1 MSWWSILWRRPS
13 LDAYADTLQQVATAR
28 GPAWRITRA
37 DDAVTITGA
46 LPTSQGALYG
56 VITRRSATY
65 TLSGGL
71 HGFILARAREGDPYE
86 DSFIT
91 LDSGFDE
98 RVLVRG
104 DEVALCAA
112 LSAQGRSLLSRA
124 IINHGITLQDGQL
137 LYTQRMTSDSD
148 PAESL
153 ALLEALHAA
162 LCDPPPPDGGA
173 PAPRRVDPDPLN
185 PSPPV
190 DALNPWLRVVDN
202 AANDPLPQVRKRC
215 LKLLLTL
222 PERDPLRAHALR
234 VAQSDRRPDI
244 ALLAAESLG
253 AASLRVPAALAADPL
268 VSTEQRRQAFAHA
281 LHFGDSQQRLIL
293 TRALLSQTATPA
305 PLLRDALLALD
316 IPAAADDDASYPD
329 DLPHLLHHLDHDDP
343 TVQDALARA
352 LRRVPCPDAE
362 RALIHILSL
371 CPHDQPK
378 LSAAQSLGIFGT
390 VAAVPALHSA
400 AQDGSTWRPLRDAAR
415 ISLQHIRARL
425 LDAGLDAGQLS
436 LADPTDAGQLALADT
451 ADPPST

>member
-13 LDAYADTLQQVATAR
+13 LAAYADTLQRAATAR
-28 GPAWRITRA
+28 GLAWHVTRA

-65 TLSGGL
+65 TLSGSL
-71 HGFILARAREGDPYE
+71 SGFTLARAREGDPYA

-137 LYTQRMTSDSD
+137 LYTQRLTSDSD

-162 LCDPPPPDGGA
+162 LCDPPPHDGGA
-173 PAPRRVDPDPLN
+173 PAPRRADPDPL
-185 PSPPV
+185 SEPPT

-222 PERDPLRAHALR
+222 PERDPLRARALR

-253 AASLRVPAALAADPL
+253 AASIRVPMSIAADPL
-268 VSTEQRRQAFAHA
+268 VSIEQRRQAFAHA
-281 LHFGDSQQRLIL
+281 LHFGDAQQRLRL
-293 TRALLSQTATPA
+293 TRALLSQPATPA

-316 IPAAADDDASYPD
+316 IPDASDASDAAAVD
-329 DLPHLLHHLDHDDP
+329 DLPHLLHHLEHDDP
-343 TVQDALARA
+343 TVLDALARA
-352 LRRVPCPDAE
+352 LRRFPCPDAE
-362 RALIHILSL
+362 RALIHIFSL

-390 VAAVPALHSA
+390 VAAVPALSA
-400 AQDGSTWRPLRDAAR
+400 AAQEGSTWRPLRDVAR

-451 ADPPST
+451 ADPPRT